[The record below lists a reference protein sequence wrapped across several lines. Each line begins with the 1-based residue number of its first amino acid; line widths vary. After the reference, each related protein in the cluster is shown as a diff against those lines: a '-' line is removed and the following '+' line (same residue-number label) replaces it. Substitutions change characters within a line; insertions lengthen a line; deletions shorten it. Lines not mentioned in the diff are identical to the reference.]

1 MKTILKL
8 IISISALA
16 LLGGCSGENPNGNVF
31 GDSGDSA
38 VQMEIGTDY
47 NVSVGDKIVPD
58 GNATIVVGHVLDRT
72 TKTVQITSG
81 SATLLTGDYAI

>member
-8 IISISALA
+8 IISTSALA
-16 LLGGCSGENPNGNVF
+16 LLGGCSGENSNGNVF
-31 GDSGDSA
+31 GDGNA

-47 NVSVGDKIVPD
+47 NVSVGDTIVPD
-58 GNATIVVGHVLDRT
+58 GNATIVVGHVLERT

-81 SATLLTGDYAI
+81 SATLLTGDYAL

>member
-16 LLGGCSGENPNGNVF
+16 LLGGCSGESSNGNVF
-31 GDSGDSA
+31 GDDTDSA
-38 VQMEIGTDY
+38 IEMVIGTDY
-47 NVSVGDKIVPD
+47 NVSVGDKVVPD
-58 GNATIVVGHVLDRT
+58 GNTTIIVEHVLDST

-81 SATLLTGDYAI
+81 SATLLTGDYAL